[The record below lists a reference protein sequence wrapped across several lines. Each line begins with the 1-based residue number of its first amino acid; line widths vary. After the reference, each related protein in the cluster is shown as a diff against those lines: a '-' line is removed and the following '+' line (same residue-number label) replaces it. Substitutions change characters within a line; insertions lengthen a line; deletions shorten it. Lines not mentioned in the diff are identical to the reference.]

1 MQNYLHCL
9 FNSFAKLISIVISVI
24 VYLVRIAQIFA
35 CANRQQNMINLG
47 AELKKRHFSQVM
59 CHLHQG
65 VTLQIVVLFYN
76 LLFSPLR
83 SSVSLLILSLPVSY
97 GGLQAQIWT
106 TSPLYSSVVY

>member
-47 AELKKRHFSQVM
+47 AELKKK
-59 CHLHQG
+59 
-65 VTLQIVVLFYN
+65 TLFTGDVPFTSRSHTSDCSAVLQ
-76 LLFSPLR
+76 SA
-83 SSVSLLILSLPVSY
+83 V
-97 GGLQAQIWT
+97 
-106 TSPLYSSVVY
+106 